1 MTDKHE
7 ADLQRVNAEN
17 TYTDI
22 TRAGEH
28 LPQGGGLFTTMVNG
42 LVRTVAE
49 TNPNK
54 KAVWGS
60 TDFDG
65 KDLALNQMLDLVE
78 GTDPED
84 LESSGKALWDARD
97 AIKEAADELNGHID
111 KVRWVGKS
119 GNDFRTWGTNL
130 VASTTELSKFAG
142 DAGDQLATAAV
153 GLASV
158 RGSMPSRDTEANR
171 KRPEHFTEAEKT
183 ANKDEYTAAVR
194 VEKDRQEAINQMN
207 RLASYYA
214 VSGQELE
221 SLQAPT
227 FKSMP
232 SVGVPRPEQQRWNS
246 SGSDSSEGT
255 GTTTP
260 ATHHSVASTSRTD
273 IHDVSNTPTPAKDF
287 AGRITRPDDVV
298 GTNIDSVNTLPPP
311 TTAPTGHTPTVT
323 GVPPMGGGQ
332 TPAPEGLGSPV
343 PNGMSGRNLNGTGGL
358 RTPTSAQGRAGSPG
372 LTNSG
377 SGRSTGQ
384 GVTSQ
389 MGRATSTGQS
399 AAKGLTSG
407 SNSSQM
413 GRGISGGTP
422 RAGGTV
428 TPRASSGPA
437 TGAGRANGVVG
448 GRPAAG
454 DASAK
459 GGSRIPR
466 GTVVGGEGAASSRP
480 ATGRPGQGGV
490 FGAAPESTARPGSK
504 ATAPRGS
511 AGAPEAVTGRAAA
524 RNSAAGAERNG
535 MTRGGAGLVRGPAQ
549 NGKPGDERNAQGS
562 TRPDY
567 LVEDEET
574 HLPDKPRRDV
584 PPVVN

>member
-7 ADLQRVNAEN
+7 ADLKRVNAEN
-17 TYTDI
+17 AYTDI
-22 TRAGEH
+22 TRTGEH

-42 LVRTVAE
+42 IVRTVAE

-119 GNDFRTWGTNL
+119 GSDFRTWGTHL

-183 ANKDEYTAAVR
+183 ANKDEYAAAVR

-221 SLQAPT
+221 GLQAPT

-232 SVGVPRPEQQRWNS
+232 SVGVPRPEQQHWNP
-246 SGSDSSEGT
+246 SGGSEGT

-260 ATHHSVASTSRTD
+260 AIHHSVAPTGRTGT
-273 IHDVSNTPTPAKDF
+273 HDVSDTATPSKDIT
-287 AGRITRPDDVV
+287 GSVTRPDEFV
-298 GTNIDSVNTLPPP
+298 GTNIDSVGTLPPS
-311 TTAPTGHTPTVT
+311 TTAPVTGHAPPVT
-323 GVPPMGGGQ
+323 GTPPMGGGQ
-332 TPAPEGLGSPV
+332 PPMGEGLGNPI
-343 PNGMSGRNLNGTGGL
+343 PNGMLGRNLNGTGGL
-358 RTPTSAQGRAGSPG
+358 RTPASAQGRSGAPG

-377 SGRSTGQ
+377 SGRTAGQ
-384 GVTSQ
+384 GAANQ
-389 MGRATSTGQS
+389 MGRATSTGQA
-399 AAKGLTSG
+399 AAKGLTAG

-422 RAGGTV
+422 RAGGTA
-428 TPRASSGPA
+428 TPRAGSGPA

-466 GTVVGGEGAASSRP
+466 GTVVGGEGAANSRST
-480 ATGRPGQGGV
+480 TGRPGQRGV
-490 FGAAPESTARPGSK
+490 FGAGPESTARPGSR
-504 ATAPRGS
+504 ASSAPRGS
-511 AGAPEAVTGRAAA
+511 AGTADAVTGRAAA

-549 NGKPGDERNAQGS
+549 NGKPGEERNAQGT